1 MNLTSVMDK
10 KWGVGRGIIQK
21 HRFPRTRILTC
32 NHHAQTGGTCD
43 SIEFR
48 DTSDNVW
55 SVGDEII
62 IRENG
67 QQDLCGI
74 NQACDIENCEITG
87 TITDVQEG
95 KVISQNT
102 VNSS

>member
-21 HRFPRTRILTC
+21 QCFPRMRILTC
-32 NHHAQTGGTCD
+32 NHHAQTGGACD

-55 SVGDEII
+55 AVGDGITI
-62 IRENG
+62 AENG

-74 NQACDIENCEITG
+74 NQAGDIENCEITV